1 DIDYDKSS
9 IEVLRTGAVAGGV
22 DENSVRVNLLDAFD
36 NPVSG
41 ADVECTVTGLAD
53 VETSSLTGVS
63 DADGRFVLSLTSEQ
77 IGTASITATAEG
89 TAITVGSPA
98 EVTFV
103 AGPVDYGKSSL
114 AVTKDNAVADGV
126 DYNEFTATIMDA
138 FENVIAGEDVV
149 FNITHP
155 DGS

>member
-1 DIDYDKSS
+1 ATFVAGDIDYDKSN
-9 IEVLRTGAVAGGV
+9 IEVLRTGAVADGV

-41 ADVECTVTGLAD
+41 ADVEYTVTGLAD

-63 DADGRFVLSLTSEQ
+63 DADGRFVLTLTSEK
-77 IGTASITATAEG
+77 IGTARITATAEG

-103 AGPVDYGKSSL
+103 AGDIDYEKASIEVLRTG
-114 AVTKDNAVADGV
+114 AVAEGV
-126 DYNEFTATIMDA
+126 EENSVRVHLLDA
-138 FENVIAGEDVV
+138 FGNPVAGSALE
-149 FNITHP
+149 
-155 DGS
+155 